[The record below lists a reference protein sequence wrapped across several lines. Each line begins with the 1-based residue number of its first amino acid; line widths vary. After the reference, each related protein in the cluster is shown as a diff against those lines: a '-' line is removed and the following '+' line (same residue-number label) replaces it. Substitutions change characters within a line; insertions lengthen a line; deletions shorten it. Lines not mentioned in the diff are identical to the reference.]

1 MFVVTREMYHAEM
14 ATAVYEQLC
23 DFVLGMEQN
32 HCQRVEFLPV
42 EVMRMTC
49 QKLRED
55 LALKAKNVEP
65 YVLAEKAAE
74 AHEIESG
81 ALIEKRNRAKF
92 GVLIAF
98 LPQGL
103 RLPAEDSYDIQTFK
117 AYDLTGVLK
126 AHVRRIV
133 DALPDDQQEIVR
145 TILSQPSVKRQPID
159 CHLKYLLAVRGEG
172 GSWHE
177 AGAHLYHVNHVPD
190 LALVEK
196 GVETRID
203 RNAHC
208 VAELSNADRSV
219 LIAIENLVKDYGLDP
234 AENNLREHLVG
245 YLRDRSVVETQEW
258 LHQILK
264 DEDWRQKLSFNKWKF
279 KDITKPGEVEVH
291 LNPLR
296 DHKTGIIV
304 KGLQERGPN
313 LVATTSPRNPIHLK
327 WTTYPKR
334 PENLGQYLILVVKDA
349 ADDEAGEE
357 LTRRTVKAGRQSLKL
372 ALKDVE
378 LEEGETCAVKIVIHA
393 KDKTSVILSTD
404 ESESFYIEGGLPVE
418 DVVKKVE

>member
-14 ATAVYEQLC
+14 ATAVWEQLG
-23 DFVLGMEQN
+23 DFVLGRERN

-49 QKLRED
+49 EKLRD
-55 LALKAKNVEP
+55 DPALKAKNVEA
-65 YVLAEKAAE
+65 YVLADKATG

-81 ALIEKRNRAKF
+81 ALIEKRNRAEF
-92 GVLIAF
+92 GVLVAF

-117 AYDLTGVLK
+117 GYDLTGVLK
-126 AHVRRIV
+126 AHVRRMV
-133 DALPDDQQEIVR
+133 DALPVDQREVVR
-145 TILSQPSVKRQPID
+145 AILSQPSVKRQPID

-177 AGAHLYHVNHVPD
+177 AGAHLYQVNHVPD

-219 LIAIENLVKDYGLDP
+219 LIAIENLVKDYGLD
-234 AENNLREHLVG
+234 AAANNLRDHLVG
-245 YLRDRSVVETQEW
+245 YLRDRSVVDTQEW
-258 LHQILK
+258 LRAILE
-264 DEDWRQKLSFNKWKF
+264 DEDWRPKLSFNRWKF
-279 KDITKPGEVEVH
+279 KDITEPGEVEVH
-291 LNPLR
+291 LEPLR
-296 DHKTGIIV
+296 HPKTGIIV
-304 KGLQERGPN
+304 KGLQESGPN
-313 LVATTSPRNPIHLK
+313 LVATTSPRNAIHLK

-334 PENLGQYLILVVKDA
+334 PDNLGQYLVLVVKDT

-357 LTRRTVKAGRQSLKL
+357 LTRRTVRLVGR
-372 ALKDVE
+372 A
-378 LEEGETCAVKIVIHA
+378 
-393 KDKTSVILSTD
+393 
-404 ESESFYIEGGLPVE
+404 
-418 DVVKKVE
+418 